1 MNLFHFFLFMLMS
14 LMATLPV
21 IFGRRSNSIELQNRL
36 ALFQGILGPIGLTL
50 GVLYLWKSAGLQGWA
65 GTAIYSIEILIGFLL
80 TYGLMARFVVYR
92 DEPEKANKV
101 RMQLAEYQGP
111 LGILGLALVAMWLS
125 QGI

>member
-1 MNLFHFFLFMLMS
+1 MNLFHFLLFMLMS

-65 GTAIYSIEILIGFLL
+65 GMAIYSIEVLIGFLL

-92 DEPEKANKV
+92 NEPEKANKV
-101 RMQLAEYQGP
+101 RIQLAEYQGP
-111 LGILGLALVAMWLS
+111 LGILGMALVAMWLS